1 MASYYVDAT
10 LGDDSNPGT
19 ISQPWKTISKVNSSS
34 FSPGDKIYFK
44 RGETWREQLTVS
56 SSGSDGNPI
65 TFGAYGTGEKPIIHG
80 GTTIPSDSWSGPNE
94 NGVYTYSYSGII
106 WFVAEDNN
114 LIPHASDATC
124 IDGNWYWDEINQIL
138 YYKPTSGT
146 PSDHIVDRV
155 TRPNCINLY
164 NKHHISIQNLNIML
178 SVDGMIGSAKTHSI
192 TDITIS
198 NCEISKCRWGIKFEG
213 RNGNN
218 NSNIIILNNNLT
230 NNGESIFLGTYDEN
244 NETHKN
250 CSIIG
255 NTIENTGITT
265 GSEYWEEIIH
275 GNMEAI
281 GLQNLN
287 NSDVTNNHIINGAPD
302 GGIVLWTNQN
312 STSNNN
318 LFKGNYLKNLL
329 GFGIAPGGA
338 YANNTTNN
346 TVAYNIIVNC
356 GQGSSPPYGGLRL
369 NRPQYPSNKIYNNVL
384 VGNDINIYLYSLTDD
399 YIIKNNISF
408 NPVNYHVRRD
418 GEIGNNVLDY
428 NCYYPDGSSK
438 FLLDGSNY
446 SFSDWKTQTG
456 QDSHSKCLDPSF
468 VDPDNGD
475 FHLKAGSPCIDAGV
489 DVGLDRDFDY
499 NPVPWGAGVDIGA
512 FELIIRRITVL
523 SLSYHP
529 LDVRSGKWLD
539 LSGEGNHGTPYG
551 GARPYMVA
559 PGVMGFKFDGVS
571 GYVDCGSS
579 ESLNL
584 GNEFTIRLWLYYVES
599 ASDWPMLLGKGPD
612 DSYTMQFQHI
622 TRRFGFWG
630 RIGGTAIDDLSSF
643 VVPERQLTY
652 IGISYNGSKLSYFM
666 NGLAEDG
673 VDASGSVGSNS
684 NSLLIGRDA
693 TRPYYWKGLIA
704 ELVITNRAWSQDEV
718 RENMYRSPIYRML
731 RGLPHSWIYTKVPW
745 KQTQGG
751 IYVP

>member
-1 MASYYVDAT
+1 MVAKKRLILSCLAISLFVLLSLTNVSLPAYATTYYVDAT
-10 LGDDSNPGT
+10 NGNDFNNGLSPET
-19 ISQPWKTISKVNSSS
+19 AWKTISKVNSMD
-34 FSPGDKIYFK
+34 FKPGDTILFK
-44 RGETWREQLTVS
+44 RGESWREQLIVP
-56 SSGSDGNPI
+56 SSGEEGRPI
-65 TFGAYGTGEKPIIHG
+65 TFGAYGEGEKPIIHG
-80 GTTIPSDSWSGPNE
+80 GTTIPSDGWSGPNE

-124 IDGNWYWDEINQIL
+124 IDGNWYWDEVNQIL

-164 NKHHISIQNLNIML
+164 NKHHISIQNLNVML

-218 NSNIIILNNNLT
+218 NSNIVILNNNLT

-250 CSIIG
+250 CSIIR

-275 GNMEAI
+275 GDMEAI

-418 GEIGNNVLDY
+418 GEISNNILDY
-428 NCYYPDGSSK
+428 NDYYPTTGAKFRLDKIDYNFANWKSRSSQDVHSIDQDPL
-438 FLLDGSNY
+438 FIDASN
-446 SFSDWKTQTG
+446 G
-456 QDSHSKCLDPSF
+456 
-468 VDPDNGD
+468 N
-475 FHLKAGSPCIDAGV
+475 FHLQFNSLCINKGT
-489 DVGLDRDFDY
+489 DVGLTEDMEG
-499 NPVPWGAGVDIGA
+499 NPVDYAPDIGA
-512 FELIIRRITVL
+512 YEYSEL
-523 SLSYHP
+523 
-529 LDVRSGKWLD
+529 
-539 LSGEGNHGTPYG
+539 NHTEIHGCSQPSSNPTPEIL
-551 GARPYMVA
+551 A
-559 PGVMGFKFDGVS
+559 
-571 GYVDCGSS
+571 
-579 ESLNL
+579 
-584 GNEFTIRLWLYYVES
+584 
-599 ASDWPMLLGKGPD
+599 
-612 DSYTMQFQHI
+612 
-622 TRRFGFWG
+622 
-630 RIGGTAIDDLSSF
+630 
-643 VVPERQLTY
+643 
-652 IGISYNGSKLSYFM
+652 NGS
-666 NGLAEDG
+666 D
-673 VDASGSVGSNS
+673 
-684 NSLLIGRDA
+684 
-693 TRPYYWKGLIA
+693 
-704 ELVITNRAWSQDEV
+704 
-718 RENMYRSPIYRML
+718 SPITL
-731 RGLPHSWIYTKVPW
+731 RQANTLTLTVSLKNNGVIDNADWWLVKETPFGLYFFTFEGWTTDWVPGYQGPLFNLDSFEVLNVPASEFPVGTYTFYFCIDTNMDNNITWDSLYCDSIVVNV
-745 KQTQGG
+745 TE
-751 IYVP
+751 